1 LYETMMKTY
10 SSDESPRIRWHRE
23 WL

>member
-1 LYETMMKTY
+1 MMKTY

-23 WL
+23 RL